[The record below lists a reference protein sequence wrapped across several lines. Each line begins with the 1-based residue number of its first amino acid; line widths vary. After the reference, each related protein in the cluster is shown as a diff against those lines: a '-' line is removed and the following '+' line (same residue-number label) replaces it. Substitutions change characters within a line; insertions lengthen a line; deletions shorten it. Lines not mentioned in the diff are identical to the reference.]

1 MSLGGSKS
9 RLIALT
15 RELALHWHETKHS
28 WRDAKSEE
36 FERQYLQDLFI
47 SVDRSVTV
55 MEKLDNL
62 LAKIRKDCE

>member
-9 RLIALT
+9 RLTALT
-15 RELALHWHETKHS
+15 RELALHWHETKNS

>member
-15 RELALHWHETKHS
+15 RELALHWNETKNS
-28 WRDAKSEE
+28 WRDAKSDE
-36 FERQYLQDLFI
+36 FERHYLQELFI
-47 SVDRSVTV
+47 AVDRSVTV